1 MSSNTRVILTYAP
14 MPNDLPATPYSLDTS
29 AITALIPPGKKDQHE
44 QTVRSRTAWY
54 LLIAVALIIIHSLSL
69 MISFEGTLQLYSTLE
84 LTSILL
90 SFVVSVM
97 ALIKY
102 RTRHLDKYLMI
113 GFGFLT
119 VATIDT
125 LNLISLHTFFPV
137 IKTNHILNHWIHGQ
151 IVLAAFC
158 ITSLVVWKYRMYV
171 HNKKIALYGPIVI
184 ATLIITI
191 SYLTPQRFLGTM
203 IAVTALI
210 FLISAIGYIIKGF
223 WKRKYFEHWLVI
235 ALFIFTYSEFVRL
248 SSQDLYD
255 APMMVAQTLKVMG
268 TMATLTGLLMSMYI
282 AFKQVEEAGNK
293 INTILASVGE
303 GVIVLDRL
311 ARILFMNS
319 AAETLTGFTSDKSLN
334 TSIEELIHI
343 TDLHNHET
351 LSDSIKKVLSKRT
364 LVLLDHQV
372 LQRKDQKQIYVSY
385 SIAPIIDDHNTL
397 LGIAL
402 VIHDSSHEHEL
413 EQTKD
418 NFLSVVAHQ
427 LRTPLG
433 AMRWN
438 LELLLANDFGKLTTK
453 VKRPIEETYQNNHR
467 MVNLVNDLL
476 NVLRIDQRRVVDSP
490 KATDLY
496 QVVANICESFRFEAL
511 SRNIE
516 IMLFP
521 PKPIAMPITADTERL
536 VEIVEN
542 LISNATKYNKDNGT
556 VSVTLSTSNE
566 FYMVTVE
573 DTGIGIPHADQSN
586 IFTRFFRATN
596 ARTSNTTGSG
606 LGLFVVQSYVKGWGG
621 SVSFKSQENKGT
633 TIELMIPKK
642 PKRLKSSVLGKT

>member
-1 MSSNTRVILTYAP
+1 
-14 MPNDLPATPYSLDTS
+14 MPNDLPSTPYSLDTS
-29 AITALIPPGKKDQHE
+29 AITALIPPGEKDQHE
-44 QTVRSRTAWY
+44 QIVRSRTAWY
-54 LLIAVALIIIHSLSL
+54 LLIAVALIIIHSISL
-69 MISFEGTLQLYSTLE
+69 VISFRGTLQMYSTLE

-90 SFVVSVM
+90 SFVVSAM

-125 LNLISLHTFFPV
+125 LNLISLHTFLSV
-137 IKTNHILNHWIHGQ
+137 VKTNHILNHWIHGQ
-151 IVLAAFC
+151 IVLAVFC

-171 HNKKIALYGPIVI
+171 HNKKIALYGPIII
-184 ATLIITI
+184 APLIITI
-191 SYLTPQRFLGTM
+191 SYLTPERFLGSM
-203 IAVTALI
+203 IAATALI
-210 FLISAIGYIIKGF
+210 FLLTSIGYIIKGF

-235 ALFIFTYSEFVRL
+235 ALFIFTYSGFIRL
-248 SSQDLYD
+248 SSQELYD
-255 APMMVAQTLKVMG
+255 APMMAAQSLKVMG
-268 TMATLTGLLMSMYI
+268 TISTLTGLLMSMYI

-311 ARILFMNS
+311 ARILFMNT
-319 AAETLTGFTSDKSLN
+319 AAETLTGFTSDKSVN
-334 TSIEELIHI
+334 TPIEELIHI
-343 TDLHNHET
+343 TDLHIHET
-351 LSDSIKKVLSKRT
+351 LSVSIKKVLSKRT

-438 LELLLANDFGKLTTK
+438 LELLLANDFGTLTHK
-453 VKRPIEETYQNNHR
+453 MKRPIEDTYQNNHR
-467 MVNLVNDLL
+467 MVTLVNDLL
-476 NVLRIDQRRVVDSP
+476 NVLRIDQRRVADSP
-490 KATDLY
+490 KAIDVY
-496 QVVANICESFRFEAL
+496 QTVAHICKNFHYDAL
-511 SRNIE
+511 SRNIA
-516 IMLFP
+516 ITLLP
-521 PKPIAMPITADTERL
+521 PQPIAMPIIADHERL
-536 VEIVEN
+536 TEIIEN
-542 LISNATKYNKDNGT
+542 IISNAIKYNKDNGRVT
-556 VSVTLSTSNE
+556 VTLSAINK
-566 FYMVTVE
+566 FYNVTVE
-573 DTGIGIPHADQSN
+573 DTGIGIPHTDQSN

-596 ARTSNTTGSG
+596 ARTSNTSGSG
-606 LGLFVVQSYVKGWGG
+606 LGLFVVQSYIKGWGG
-621 SVSFKSQENKGT
+621 FVSFKSEENKGT
-633 TIELMIPKK
+633 TIELVIPKK
-642 PKRLKSSVLGKT
+642 PKRLKPSVLTKT